1 LPFRALT
8 LLLAAG
14 LLAGVLHAQSQAP
27 RPAPAPVTQTGPSTP
42 TIRVAT
48 DLVSLDVTVR
58 DAKGQFVAD
67 LKPSDFTV
75 LEDGVPQEISSF
87 VMIHGGRPYNQ
98 KAPPTVAAQE
108 GVFLPASKPTSDAS
122 GRIFVI
128 FIDDNHLDFRVT
140 PKTRELLGKMLK
152 NLIHEGDMFGIATTG
167 PSSITQQLTYDR
179 QILDSAIARITGNAL
194 KPSDIYQQQFGSQ
207 GPMEVRHRAAVTF
220 EVANDLMKNL
230 EKVTNKKKAVIWL
243 SSGYDFNP
251 FTRTRFNS
259 AVEKIA
265 GGNQDDDAL
274 KTARDQLTFD
284 PFEITGESQLML
296 NEADLVNDIVALTSA
311 AKRANAVI
319 YPIDPRGLIAGQD
332 VDDTIDP
339 TDFNDWVRQSQTT
352 LREIGESTG
361 GFAIVNQNDF
371 DKGLKRIDNETS
383 DYYLVGFYST
393 NPDPTKRS
401 RKIEIKARDG
411 LKVEHRSSY
420 ELPLARKKK

>member
-1 LPFRALT
+1 MRKTAKFLPFRALT

-179 QILDSAIARITGNAL
+179 QILDSAIARTSSTGVAVPVGLFGVQRNAIFAPRL
-194 KPSDIYQQQFGSQ
+194 AAANASMSTPKSALRGTVATPA
-207 GPMEVRHRAAVTF
+207 PWARAA
-220 EVANDLMKNL
+220 
-230 EKVTNKKKAVIWL
+230 I
-243 SSGYDFNP
+243 P
-251 FTRTRFNS
+251 
-259 AVEKIA
+259 
-265 GGNQDDDAL
+265 
-274 KTARDQLTFD
+274 
-284 PFEITGESQLML
+284 
-296 NEADLVNDIVALTSA
+296 
-311 AKRANAVI
+311 
-319 YPIDPRGLIAGQD
+319 
-332 VDDTIDP
+332 
-339 TDFNDWVRQSQTT
+339 
-352 LREIGESTG
+352 
-361 GFAIVNQNDF
+361 
-371 DKGLKRIDNETS
+371 
-383 DYYLVGFYST
+383 
-393 NPDPTKRS
+393 
-401 RKIEIKARDG
+401 
-411 LKVEHRSSY
+411 
-420 ELPLARKKK
+420 